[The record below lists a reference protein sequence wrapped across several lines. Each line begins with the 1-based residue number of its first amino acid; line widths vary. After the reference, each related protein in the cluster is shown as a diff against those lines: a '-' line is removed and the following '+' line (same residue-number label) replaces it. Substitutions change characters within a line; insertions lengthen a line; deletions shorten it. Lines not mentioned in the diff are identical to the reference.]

1 MFKCIKLLVALIVL
15 SLLVFAGHSLLLDK
29 AGRYLFKKDELKPAD
44 VIVVLAGEEKERIQ
58 YGVRL
63 FKEGW
68 SRKDRIVMSGGPA
81 VGDRS
86 SAALMKEYAAH
97 LGVPAGD
104 ILTEERSRSTEENAL
119 YTKTLLD
126 RKGYTSIILVT
137 SPYHSKRAS
146 VIFRA
151 ILGRRWKIID
161 APCEPSW
168 FSFDGWWRKPRD
180 RDTVLSE
187 FSKFLRIWIF
197 GVGTEAPGRNQDA
210 T

>member
-1 MFKCIKLLVALIVL
+1 MFRCIKLLVALIVL

-29 AGRYLFKKDELKPAD
+29 AGRYLLEKDALKPAD
-44 VIVVLAGEEKERIQ
+44 VIVVLAGEEKERID

-63 FKEGW
+63 FKDGW
-68 SRKDRIVMSGGPA
+68 SRKDRIIMSGGPA

-97 LGVPAGD
+97 LGIPARD
-104 ILTEERSRSTEENAL
+104 ILTEALSRSTEENAL
-119 YTKTLLD
+119 YTRKLLLK
-126 RKGYTSIILVT
+126 KGYKSIILVT

-146 VIFRA
+146 VIFRK
-151 ILGRRWKIID
+151 ILGRNWKIIN

-168 FSFDGWWRKPRD
+168 FSFDGWWRRPRD
-180 RDTVLSE
+180 RDAVLSE

-197 GVGTEAPGRNQDA
+197 GVGTEAPGRDHDA